1 VIRLAI
7 TSLLLLAVT
16 LAALGL
22 SGLTGRDSTALASL
36 SGP

>member
-1 VIRLAI
+1 VIRLAM

-22 SGLTGRDSTALASL
+22 SGLTGQAGTALASL